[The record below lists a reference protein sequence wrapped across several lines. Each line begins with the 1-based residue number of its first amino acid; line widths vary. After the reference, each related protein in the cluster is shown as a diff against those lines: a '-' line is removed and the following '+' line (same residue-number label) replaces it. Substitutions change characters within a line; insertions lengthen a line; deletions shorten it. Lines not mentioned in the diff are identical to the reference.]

1 MVMSCIPTINKN
13 QLHVIQT
20 ITEICLQIE
29 YERSVNI
36 DRTLSEFAATIRKK
50 KCNQLRYK

>member
-1 MVMSCIPTINKN
+1 MVIYCIPTINKN

-50 KCNQLRYK
+50 KMQSIKV